1 MRFDLRDLERFIYNM
16 GVNVALLNADD
27 QKAIIQ
33 PCAKVI
39 KKHIKV
45 NAQKMLKGRYFLE
58 QVAKSVSMDI
68 HYTKDKLH
76 TPYYLINFKGMLDK
90 KGANDKVLGG
100 PERAAAVAFLN
111 EYGVP
116 IKNAQKRP
124 RPFIKE
130 AIYDGLNE
138 CEPQLE
144 AILYN
149 IVSQKLAQG
158 WTHITI

>member
-58 QVAKSVSMDI
+58 QVAKSVSMTI

-90 KGANDKVLGG
+90 KGANDQVLGG
-100 PERAAAVAFLN
+100 PERAAAVAFLT

-116 IKNAQKRP
+116 TKNAQKRP

-130 AIYDGLNE
+130 AIYDGTIESYEEIAN
-138 CEPQLE
+138 
-144 AILYN
+144 ILGQ
-149 IVSQKLAQG
+149 IVANK
-158 WTHITI
+158 ITK

>member
-58 QVAKSVSMDI
+58 QVAKSVSMTI

-90 KGANDKVLGG
+90 KGANDQVLGG

-116 IKNAQKRP
+116 TKNAQKRP

-130 AIYDGLNE
+130 AIYDGTIESYEEIAN
-138 CEPQLE
+138 
-144 AILYN
+144 ILGQ
-149 IVSQKLAQG
+149 IVANK
-158 WTHITI
+158 ITK